1 MTPDQISAIRA
12 RLDAA
17 TPGPWE
23 AVTPKRYAAVR
34 SEKAGC
40 YVYTQGK
47 IPADTHADTVT
58 RQQRDA
64 HLIANAPTDLRA
76 LLNEVERLTA
86 WQVAVA
92 DGLGYLNRAEG
103 QGGYEVAEPETVI
116 GAWREHE
123 REVERLT
130 AEQDAAFARGAEAM
144 RNALVQRVDWHSHM
158 ADIIRAEPVPEDK

>member
-1 MTPDQISAIRA
+1 MTKDQLSAIRA

-76 LLNEVERLTA
+76 LLDEVERLTTLLA
-86 WQVAVA
+86 GTEAV
-92 DGLGYLNRAEG
+92 LEN
-103 QGGYEVAEPETVI
+103 
-116 GAWREHE
+116 E
-123 REVERLT
+123 REYQTRLK
-130 AEQDAAFARGAEAM
+130 AEVGQLANESFRRGAEAM
-144 RNALVQRVDWHSHM
+144 REAAAQRCEVSPIHGEKTTTARKYADAVRAL
-158 ADIIRAEPVPEDK
+158 PTPEDK